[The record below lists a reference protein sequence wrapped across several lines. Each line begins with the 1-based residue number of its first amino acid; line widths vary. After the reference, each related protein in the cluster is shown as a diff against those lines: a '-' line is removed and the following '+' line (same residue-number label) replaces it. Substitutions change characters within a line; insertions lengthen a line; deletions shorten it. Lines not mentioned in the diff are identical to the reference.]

1 MSQSELT
8 KDELVESLYQYIKD
22 QELSDPWAFRKDGET
37 IVPYDDWPV
46 RLPDVIDMDEIDF
59 DPETRSCTINVEEEE
74 EVSGYMLRR
83 RGAAGGDYI
92 DFRQVLYIQG
102 TLVFKDS
109 TEAYRVDEEKT
120 DLDYEIVFDVSNY
133 ESYK

>member
-1 MSQSELT
+1 MPQTELT
-8 KDELVESLYQYIKD
+8 KDELVESLHRYIKD

-46 RLPDVIDMDEIDF
+46 KLNDVIDEDDIDF
-59 DPETRSCTINVEEEE
+59 DPETLSCTLDIDEEA

-102 TLVFKDS
+102 TLMFKDS
-109 TEAYRVDEEKT
+109 TEAYRIDEKKT

-133 ESYK
+133 QSY